1 MYLSVQRKK
10 EMKVVS
16 IEDSIASSIT
26 NANQVLIRSNKNTE
40 ILMLLKKG
48 RVAIDDR
55 KNGKSCTVE
64 CVGKFIR
71 YGEEH
76 IVLLTDKFIGLQEL
90 FPLVVDEEGKVH
102 ISRSQIGGYLDRTS
116 TATIEE
122 RVHQFNKPCT
132 FTVSHPEL
140 DDQYVTV
147 DDIGNGKI
155 TEIIYFS

>member
-1 MYLSVQRKK
+1 
-10 EMKVVS
+10 MKVVS

-40 ILMLLKKG
+40 IMVLLKKD

-76 IVLLTDKFIGLQEL
+76 IVLLTDKISGLLEL
-90 FPLVVDEEGKVH
+90 FPLVVDEGKVH

-132 FTVSHPEL
+132 FTVSHPEM
-140 DDQYVTV
+140 DDLYVTV

>member
-1 MYLSVQRKK
+1 MYLSVQKEK

-40 ILMLLKKG
+40 IMVLLKKD

-76 IVLLTDKFIGLQEL
+76 IVLLTDKISGLLEL
-90 FPLVVDEEGKVH
+90 FPLVVDEGKVH

-132 FTVSHPEL
+132 FTVSHPEM
-140 DDQYVTV
+140 DDLYVTV